1 MQFRPFAKLS
11 QYCFKLS
18 AFGYLPDIPT
28 TAILSS
34 GRVSF
39 SFAALPCRSF
49 FLRTGYEV
57 RVDAELRVGMDD
69 ATDCAVG
76 VSIDRAGGASVKLG
90 TFLISSSRK
99 SANSFTV
106 GYSKSLT
113 LDSSVPNALLIAIDI
128 STPRRE
134 SSPKSPKGLSTSIVD
149 GSIRST

>member
-1 MQFRPFAKLS
+1 MQFRPFDKLF

-18 AFGYLPDIPT
+18 AFGYLPDIPI

-34 GRVSF
+34 VRASLSV
-39 SFAALPCRSF
+39 AVLPDRAL
-49 FLRTGYEV
+49 FLRIG
-57 RVDAELRVGMDD
+57 RELRVGTDA

-76 VSIDRAGGASVKLG
+76 ASIDRAGGASVKLG

-113 LDSSVPNALLIAIDI
+113 LDSSVPNA
-128 STPRRE
+128 
-134 SSPKSPKGLSTSIVD
+134 
-149 GSIRST
+149 